1 MSKEIK
7 RLRKEHG
14 WTMEEVAKRMR
25 VPVALVESW
34 EAGDIPSAECLIR
47 LAELFGVTTD
57 FLLGRGGESLSLEG
71 LTEEERQ
78 IVRRLADYLGKERK
92 T

>member
-14 WTMEEVAKRMR
+14 WTMEEVAKRMH
-25 VPVALVESW
+25 VPVPLVESW
-34 EAGDIPSAECLIR
+34 ETGDIPSTECLIR